1 MNNTITT
8 QYPGR
13 SLEDLKSSRR
23 AVQKSIDDIAQQ
35 AAIITEILPL
45 KPGRKFW
52 CVTEI
57 DWADIRLSA
66 LRESYFELIQK
77 ASNFD
82 DTIACLENDDWDR
95 YMARKKANK
104 FLSSNFSSLEEEA
117 EWLRRFNL
125 NALTLAEEIL
135 KNPNF
140 LSEVTL

>member
-23 AVQKSIDDIAQQ
+23 AVQKRIDDIAQQ

-77 ASNFD
+77 ASNLD
-82 DTIACLENDDWDR
+82 DTIAHLENDFDR

-104 FLSSNFSSLEEEA
+104 FLSSHFSSLEEEA

>member
-13 SLEDLKSSRR
+13 FLEDLKSSRR

-35 AAIITEILPL
+35 AAIIQGILPL
-45 KPGRKFW
+45 KPCRKFW

-57 DWADIRLSA
+57 DWADIRLAA

-77 ASNFD
+77 ASNLD
-82 DTIACLENDDWDR
+82 DTIARLENDDWDR

-117 EWLRRFNL
+117 EWLRKFNL

>member
-23 AVQKSIDDIAQQ
+23 AVNNKIDDIVQQ
-35 AAIITEILPL
+35 AAIIQGILPL

-57 DWADIRLSA
+57 DWANVRLSA

-77 ASNFD
+77 GIHHPSIYYLN
-82 DTIACLENDDWDR
+82 CLQPIS
-95 YMARKKANK
+95 YIFFKIYTK
-104 FLSSNFSSLEEEA
+104 
-117 EWLRRFNL
+117 
-125 NALTLAEEIL
+125 I
-135 KNPNF
+135 
-140 LSEVTL
+140 

>member
-23 AVQKSIDDIAQQ
+23 AVQKSIDD
-35 AAIITEILPL
+35 
-45 KPGRKFW
+45 
-52 CVTEI
+52 
-57 DWADIRLSA
+57 

-77 ASNFD
+77 ASNLD
-82 DTIACLENDDWDR
+82 DTIARLENDDWDR

-104 FLSSNFSSLEEEA
+104 FLSSHFSSLEEEA